1 MKLARVFLVRLA
13 GVFRRRERELAEEIE
28 SHLDLHV
35 ADNLRSGMKPDE
47 ARRAAIL
54 KLGGVEQTKESC
66 RERSGLPV
74 LETLFQDLRYGLRT
88 LWCSPGFTTVAVLS
102 LALGIGAN
110 TAIFGVMD
118 AFLLRMLPVQNPQQ
132 LAVFDP
138 MYHGRSNNGLLPFPF
153 YERLRTLDAFFSE
166 MTAILPVDRS
176 NVTIQGP
183 GGGVDPGQCSVGV
196 VTGSYFQTLGVG
208 AAIGRTFGPE
218 DDVGVGGHPVAVI
231 SYTYWERKF
240 ARDPVILGRTFTL
253 GATTYTIIGVTPKG
267 FSGEWVGRPTDFWVP
282 VAMLA
287 QVMIELPPNQARG
300 GRMSFHVIARVRP
313 GVNKGQAESAA
324 NAIHQHYLRETSGP
338 NLARNLQEI
347 TNTHL
352 DMVPAARGFAPQ
364 RQLLA
369 QPLTIVSMMVG
380 LVLLIACANLAN
392 LLLARSAARQREITV
407 RLAIGARGARI
418 VRQLLTESVLL
429 AGMGGIVGLFF
440 AWRIGNTLV
449 SVARSGP
456 VRRVDAA
463 VQLNLQPD
471 VRFLLF
477 TLFLC
482 LATGILFGLAPALR
496 ASRFSISPGLGER
509 GSGGGA
515 AGGRLSKLLI
525 ILQVALSVI
534 LLVGAGLFVRTLR
547 GLKSQDLGFDR
558 AHVLMVWIAPGQT
571 GRWGVATARLYEA
584 IEQRLS
590 AIPGVVAVSPTAY
603 GLLQGNTIPG
613 PTLNVPGYVPASDS
627 DARAQW
633 SIVGSRYFETIGL
646 RLIAGRNL
654 TDLDTAT
661 SPQVAILNESM
672 ARHFFGNDNPLGKRF
687 ESWGVVKE
695 VVGVVKDAKYESPRE
710 AGRRM
715 FYLPYRQQLGRL
727 TQNISVAI
735 RTSGSPDHFESTVR
749 RALSEVDPRL
759 PVLRIETVED
769 QLDALLVPERA
780 TATFSLFFGA
790 LAALLAAIGLY
801 GVMAFNTARR
811 TNEIG
816 IRLALGA
823 SRRAVLG
830 MVMKETLGLGACGIL
845 LGIPGALAGGRMISA
860 RLFSVRAID
869 PPTIAAASVLMIA
882 VAALAGFL
890 PALRAAKLDP
900 LVALRHE

>member
-1 MKLARVFLVRLA
+1 MRRARAFLVRLA
-13 GVFRRRERELAEEIE
+13 GLFRTRERELAEEIDN
-28 SHLDLHV
+28 HLDLHV
-35 ADNLRSGMKPDE
+35 ADNIRAGMKPDE
-47 ARRAAIL
+47 ARRAAVL

-66 RERSGLPV
+66 RERSSLPV
-74 LETLFQDLRYGLRT
+74 LETLFQDLRYGLRM
-88 LWCSPGFTTVAVLS
+88 LWRSPGFTAVAVLS

-118 AFLLRMLPVQNPQQ
+118 AFLLRTLPVQHPQQ
-132 LAVFDP
+132 LVVFDP
-138 MYHGRSNNGLLPFPF
+138 MYQGRSNNGLLPFPF
-153 YERLRTLDAFFSE
+153 YERLRGLDAFFSE

-183 GGGVDPGQCSVGV
+183 GGGMDPGQCSVGV

-218 DDVGVGGHPVAVI
+218 DDVGVGGHPVTVI
-231 SYTYWERKF
+231 SYTYWDGKF
-240 ARDPVILGRTFTL
+240 ARDPHVVGRTFIL
-253 GATTYTIIGVTPKG
+253 GATTYTIIGVTPRG

-282 VAMLA
+282 AAMLA

-313 GVNKGQAESAA
+313 GVMKGQAEAA
-324 NAIHQHYLRETSGP
+324 AHAIHQQYLRETSGP

-429 AGMGGIVGLFF
+429 AGMGGILGLLF
-440 AWRIGNTLV
+440 AWRMGNVLV
-449 SVARSGP
+449 SFAGSGP

-463 VQLNLQPD
+463 VLLNFQPD
-471 VRFLLF
+471 VRVLLF

-482 LATGILFGLAPALR
+482 LATGLLFGLAPALR
-496 ASRFSISPGLGER
+496 ASRISISPGMGER

-515 AGGRLSKLLI
+515 AGSRLSKLLI
-525 ILQVALSVI
+525 ILQVALSVL
-534 LLVGAGLFVRTLR
+534 LLVTAGLFLRTSR
-547 GLKSQDLGFDR
+547 RLKSQDLGFDSS
-558 AHVLMVWIAPGQT
+558 HVLTVWIAPGQT
-571 GRWGVATARLYEA
+571 GRWGAATAKLYGA

-590 AIPGVVAVSPTAY
+590 AIPGVVAVGPSVY
-603 GLLQGNTIPG
+603 GMLQGNMGGGATM
-613 PTLNVPGYVPASDS
+613 NVPGYVPASDA
-627 DARAQW
+627 DTRAQW
-633 SIVGSRYFETIGL
+633 SIVGTGFFDALGL

-654 TDLDTAT
+654 TELDNAT

-672 ARHFFGNDNPLGKRF
+672 ARHFFGNDNPIGRHF

-695 VVGVVKDAKYESPRE
+695 VVGVVKDAKYASPRE
-710 AGRRM
+710 EGQRM

-727 TQNISVAI
+727 TQNVSVAM
-735 RTSGSPDHFESTVR
+735 RTYGSPDHFESTVR
-749 RALSEVDPRL
+749 RALNEVDPRL

-790 LAALLAAIGLY
+790 LAALLASIGLY
-801 GVMAFNTARR
+801 GVMAFHTARR

-823 SRRAVLG
+823 SRRGVLG
-830 MVMKETLGLGACGIL
+830 MVMKETLRVVACGIL
-845 LGIPGALAGGRMISA
+845 LGIPAALAGGRLISA
-860 RLFSVRAID
+860 RLFRVQGMD
-869 PPTIAAASVLMIA
+869 PPTIAAASLLMIT

-890 PALRAAKLDP
+890 PALRAAKVDP
-900 LVALRHE
+900 MAALRHE